1 MQMQWQLTPEGQW
14 ILAGIAVGLV
24 AACAAVAVL
33 LWLQGRRVTHLDA
46 RVAQFGAA
54 LALLTDTVEAGFQDV
69 VRQPSRPLPEAR
81 TAVAP
86 RANARRRIRSAAKR
100 GRTVDQ
106 IAATE
111 HLSEGEVR
119 LMLQMSNAS
128 SEHANHAEMR

>member
-14 ILAGIAVGLV
+14 ILGGIAAGLV
-24 AACAAVAVL
+24 AACTAVAVL
-33 LWLQGRRVTHLDA
+33 LWLQGRRFKRLDA

-54 LALLTDTVEAGFQDV
+54 LALFTDTVEGGFQDLL
-69 VRQPSRPLPEAR
+69 RQAPHPLPEAR

-86 RANARRRIRSAAKR
+86 RLNTRRRIRSAAKR

-119 LMLQMSNAS
+119 LMLQMSGAS

>member
-24 AACAAVAVL
+24 AACVAVAVR
-33 LWLQGRRVTHLDA
+33 LWLQGRQVKHLDA
-46 RVAQFGAA
+46 RVAQLGAA
-54 LALLTDTVEAGFQDV
+54 LALLTDTVEAGFQEV
-69 VRQPSRPLPEAR
+69 VRQASRPVPEAR

-86 RANARRRIRSAAKR
+86 RTNTRRRIRSAAKR